1 MQVNTRYINSTKGT
15 SSAQTQSRFDAK
27 EKYWQ
32 GSGRSDQAAS
42 LHSFHRLFVPGVL
55 IHVCWA
61 QTTVVSQIW
70 FMLVT
75 VVLHKH
81 FWMTANTFSEQKEP
95 WSCDNASLLCTDKT
109 VVCHSHSWSWTT
121 QAFWKDSKYIFRA
134 NRTMIMWNWCH
145 LEMSSC
151 NYPLKVDG
159 FQGTVLSATR

>member
-32 GSGRSDQAAS
+32 GSGRSEQAAG
-42 LHSFHRLFVPGVL
+42 LHSFHRLFVPGAL
-55 IHVCWA
+55 IPVCCA

-109 VVCHSHSWSWTT
+109 VVCQIRYAMVTVGVGLHKHFGKTVNTFSEQIEPWSCET
-121 QAFWKDSKYIFRA
+121 D
-134 NRTMIMWNWCH
+134 
-145 LEMSSC
+145 
-151 NYPLKVDG
+151 
-159 FQGTVLSATR
+159 ATWRWALATIH